1 MKILAV
7 IIGGNSIANYGI
19 IKHSLNS
26 DENNKILPKVD
37 KVALIYTNGTKKT
50 AESFKKLL
58 NKEVEFIDIDLKDKE
73 RSLKDVE
80 KIVAKKLNE
89 YENIEFIHLNYTG
102 GTKSMAIGTF
112 LAIDNFDNVKNKIFS
127 DIGFD
132 KKLYLKR
139 GEVYP
144 ENGRII
150 DNLDIKIDEILKLS
164 DKKYS
169 ELLNIEYNYD
179 NKFSEFYNKEFAKFL
194 LNKSLKNEKEFFEK
208 VWDKNFKELKLMNW
222 KLSLTDA
229 PINFDLETISNKKL
243 ERLQK
248 FIKGLW
254 LEDYLFEFLNENRKK
269 INFDNIVMNLEKK
282 ENKKSLVEID
292 IVLSKGYDLY
302 LFSCTTGYKKPNV
315 KGKVFEAYKRSEDLG
330 GIGAKS
336 VVVSLADENT
346 IKQIYNDDSY
356 TYVGKKSPEL
366 IGKEELLDEEKLL
379 NKLKEIIQ

>member
-37 KVALIYTNGTKKT
+37 KVALIYTNGTKKN

-73 RSLKDVE
+73 RSLKDVK
-80 KIVAKKLNE
+80 KIVATKLNE

-102 GTKSMAIGTF
+102 GTKSMSIGTF

-144 ENGRII
+144 ENGTII

-164 DKKYS
+164 DNNKK
-169 ELLNIEYNYD
+169 IEYNYD

-194 LNKSLKNEKEFFEK
+194 LNKSLKDEKEFFEK

-243 ERLQK
+243 EKLQK
-248 FIKGLW
+248 FIRGFW

-302 LFSCTTGYKKPNV
+302 LFSCTTSYKKSDV

-346 IKQIYNDDSY
+346 IKQIDNDDSY
-356 TYVGKKSPEL
+356 TYVGKKRPEL

-379 NKLKEIIQ
+379 NKLKEIIE